1 MAQYQDLTF
10 DQGSDIVL
18 ELRLLNQD
26 KSKKNLNGYTVSA
39 KMAQSYNSSDSDKI
53 NFSTAI
59 ESPDSDGI
67 ITLSLTNL
75 QTDTLSTK
83 RRYVYDVEI
92 SYVSESDGAGN
103 LTYVIERVLEG
114 QIQVTPSVTK

>member
-26 KSKKNLNGYTVSA
+26 RSKKNLNGYTVSA
-39 KMAQSYNSSDSDKI
+39 KMAPSYNSTDSDKI
-53 NFSTAI
+53 SFSTAI

-114 QIQVTPSVTK
+114 QVQVTPSVTK